1 VAALAVLGGADVVS
15 VVIRSTLVQ
24 TRTPDQMRGR
34 VAAVNLL
41 FIGTSNQ
48 LGEFESGTLAALVG
62 AVPAVVIGGVGT
74 LAVVGI
80 WMALFPGLRRLDRLE
95 PPNLT

>member
-1 VAALAVLGGADVVS
+1 
-15 VVIRSTLVQ
+15 
-24 TRTPDQMRGR
+24 
-34 VAAVNLL
+34 
-41 FIGTSNQ
+41 
-48 LGEFESGTLAALVG
+48 LAALVG